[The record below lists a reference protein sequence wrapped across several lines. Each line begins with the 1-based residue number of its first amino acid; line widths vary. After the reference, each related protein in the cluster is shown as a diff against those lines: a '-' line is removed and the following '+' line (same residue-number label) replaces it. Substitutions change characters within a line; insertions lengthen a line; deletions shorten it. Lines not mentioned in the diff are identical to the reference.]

1 LTAAKSLRPALDEYR
16 AALEDARAALDGLR
30 PVLAAIDDVVAAAR
44 LEEVDQTLQIIASD
58 MRQHVGTS
66 ALRARLAGLAQRV
79 AARRRRAS
87 EWLVGRLLGA
97 LPWL

>member
-1 LTAAKSLRPALDEYR
+1 MTEDKWLRPALDEYR
-16 AALEDARAALDGLR
+16 AAIDEVRAALDPLR
-30 PVLAAIDDVVAAAR
+30 PVLAAIDDVTAAAR
-44 LEEVDQTLQIIASD
+44 LEEVDQALLIIACD
-58 MRQHVGTS
+58 MRRHDDVS
-66 ALRARLAGLAQRV
+66 ALRARLLGLVQRA